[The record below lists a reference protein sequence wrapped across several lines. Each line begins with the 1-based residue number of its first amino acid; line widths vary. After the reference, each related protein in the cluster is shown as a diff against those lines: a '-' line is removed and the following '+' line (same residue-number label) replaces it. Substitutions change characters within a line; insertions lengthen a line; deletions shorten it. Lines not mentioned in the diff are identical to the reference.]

1 MATLAEPASAETKP
15 PVHRRWEHKLM
26 KSRQEIMAR
35 AADDPQFRAQLKS
48 DPKGTLE
55 RELGGSMPGDVRIN
69 VLEETPEQVYL
80 VLPTPGSK
88 ELNADE
94 LAGVAGGGCWIGTS
108 AGCSFVTT
116 S

>member
-1 MATLAEPASAETKP
+1 
-15 PVHRRWEHKLM
+15 M

-35 AADDPQFRAQLKS
+35 AAEDSSFRTQLKS

-55 RELGGSMPGDVRIN
+55 RELGGTLPSDVKIN
-69 VLEETPEQVYL
+69 VIEETPEQVYL
-80 VLPTPGSK
+80 VLPATGSK
-88 ELNADE
+88 ELSADE

-108 AGCSFVTT
+108 SGCGFVTT